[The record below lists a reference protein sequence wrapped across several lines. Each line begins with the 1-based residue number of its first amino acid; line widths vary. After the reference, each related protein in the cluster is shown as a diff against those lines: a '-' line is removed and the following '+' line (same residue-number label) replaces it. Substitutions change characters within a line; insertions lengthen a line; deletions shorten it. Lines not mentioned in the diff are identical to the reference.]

1 MLSTPSNNV
10 MFIDAT
16 YCIYAERFGNA
27 MYAERFGNAKYAER
41 FGDAKYAERLG
52 ECLCTQEGEEL

>member
-1 MLSTPSNNV
+1 
-10 MFIDAT
+10 
-16 YCIYAERFGNA
+16 
-27 MYAERFGNAKYAER
+27 MYAEKFRDAKYAER

>member
-1 MLSTPSNNV
+1 MQKGFWMLTTPSNNV

-16 YCIYAERFGNA
+16 YC
-27 MYAERFGNAKYAER
+27 MYAER
-41 FGDAKYAERLG
+41 FGDAKYAKMLG